1 MKGWKKVNE
10 EVSKIQAR
18 ERGRQRV
25 KKGVKMKRING
36 IKMRKKLWEVK
47 LTAICLSLDQQQ
59 PFLHPGCMN
68 VQSYM
73 LKNQLTV
80 QGILDS
86 AIIYYLL
93 TLESDSQCSNSI
105 RHLISPNSD
114 TSIQF

>member
-1 MKGWKKVNE
+1 
-10 EVSKIQAR
+10 
-18 ERGRQRV
+18 
-25 KKGVKMKRING
+25 
-36 IKMRKKLWEVK
+36 MRKKLWEVK

-86 AIIYYLL
+86 AIIYY
-93 TLESDSQCSNSI
+93 
-105 RHLISPNSD
+105 
-114 TSIQF
+114 

>member
-1 MKGWKKVNE
+1 MNE
-10 EVSKIQAR
+10 EVSKIQVR

-25 KKGVKMKRING
+25 KKGVKMKRINE

-105 RHLISPNSD
+105 RHLTSPNSD

>member
-1 MKGWKKVNE
+1 MNE
-10 EVSKIQAR
+10 EVSKIQVR

-36 IKMRKKLWEVK
+36 IKMRKKVWEVK

-93 TLESDSQCSNSI
+93 TFESDSQYSNSI

>member
-1 MKGWKKVNE
+1 MNE
-10 EVSKIQAR
+10 EVSKIQVR
-18 ERGRQRV
+18 EIGRQRV

-80 QGILDS
+80 QGILDCN
-86 AIIYYLL
+86 YLL
-93 TLESDSQCSNSI
+93 FT
-105 RHLISPNSD
+105 H
-114 TSIQF
+114 T

>member
-1 MKGWKKVNE
+1 MNE
-10 EVSKIQAR
+10 EVSKIQVR

-25 KKGVKMKRING
+25 KKGVKMKRINE

-80 QGILDS
+80 QGF
-86 AIIYYLL
+86 IYYLL
-93 TLESDSQCSNSI
+93 TLESDSQYSNSI